1 LADGNASQD
10 LMPSKKGKRLKV
22 STTKSPNKTQSTSRH
37 QSSGSVNM
45 TDKEI
50 EEELQTK
57 DKRISSKSKTVN
69 VDNYSCH
76 DKEQLSGNGLSIC

>member
-1 LADGNASQD
+1 
-10 LMPSKKGKRLKV
+10 MPSKKGKRLKV